1 MGYTINITMGSPPQ
15 RIEAYLDISSQ
26 GSWIIP
32 TTLPSSD
39 KPCHN
44 ATTFNESL
52 STTLRLT
59 SSQADFVVGNDFAWI
74 EGHGRF
80 AFDTIG
86 YDQVS
91 TSNQLFIVPDH
102 VSNYEVVWNLCPMAG
117 VVGFAPY
124 HADSKP
130 PSHFVHMARSGSLQ
144 EPLFALRL
152 REPTELSLGRT
163 NPDLYHG
170 PFISV
175 PLARQPSTAFP
186 GGWQITA
193 SALTIGPYPPSAPRH
208 QLHHQNGD
216 SQEGKEPPTL
226 TFPLHDRP
234 ATLST
239 EDQVIRIPQDILIPL
254 LAAAGFDDTIW
265 IVPTVAC
272 SRRASMPNV
281 TFHMANGA
289 NLTLTPFDYAIWW
302 DFFNSGKEPGKG
314 GGGTESVESFQNAR
328 QPLEER
334 CACMFSAGEA
344 QNEEIV
350 LGSTFLKAWYTVFDL
365 GREEVR
371 CEFPFFHVCYPSRAA
386 HSL

>member
-1 MGYTINITMGSPPQ
+1 MGYTINITVGSPPQ
-15 RIEAYLDISSQ
+15 RIEVYLDISSQ

-32 TTLPSSD
+32 TTLPNSD

-44 ATTFNESL
+44 AITFNESL
-52 STTLRLT
+52 STTLRPT
-59 SSQADFVVGNDFAWI
+59 GNQVDFVVGGDFAWI
-74 EGHGRF
+74 EGHGRL

-91 TSNQLFIVPDH
+91 TSEQLFIVPDH

-124 HADSKP
+124 DADAKP
-130 PSHFVHMARSGSLQ
+130 PSHFVHMVRSGSLE

-175 PLARQPSTAFP
+175 PLAREPSAAFP

-193 SALTIGPYPPSAPRH
+193 SSLTIGPFPPSSPRQH
-208 QLHHQNGD
+208 LHHQNSD
-216 SQEGKEPPTL
+216 SQEEKEPPTL
-226 TFPLHDRP
+226 TFPLHNRP

-239 EDQVIRIPQDILIPL
+239 EDQAIRIPQDVLTPL

-265 IVPTVAC
+265 IIPTVAC

-302 DFFNSGKEPGKG
+302 DFYNSGKEPGKSEG
-314 GGGTESVESFQNAR
+314 ESESAEGIQDER
-328 QPLEER
+328 RLQEER
-334 CACMFSAGEA
+334 CACMFSTREA
-344 QNEEIV
+344 QTEEIV
-350 LGSTFLKAWYTVFDL
+350 LGSTFLKAWYIVFDL
-365 GREEVR
+365 RREEVR
-371 CEFPFFHVCYPSRAA
+371 CECPLFHLCYQS
-386 HSL
+386 